1 VSAAEE
7 GVGAWRAVA
16 AGWERRRELFWD
28 ATLPLSE
35 RMVALLDPQPG
46 ETILELAA
54 GPGDTGFLAAGL
66 LGAEGQLLS
75 TDVAD
80 EMVAIARRRA
90 SELGVTNAE
99 FRVLDAAAIDLA
111 DESVDGVLCRFG
123 LMLIDDPGR
132 GFAEVRRVLRPG
144 RAASI
149 AVWAEPARNE
159 WMTAAGRSAV
169 TLGLMEPPDPDAPG
183 PFRLSDP
190 PLLVSLVAG
199 AGLTLETLVDVPVN
213 WHSRSLEEWWETVC
227 DMSPRLSALLTELEP
242 GQADALR
249 AGGEEHLEP
258 YVAADGSLTVPGA
271 ARVALARRPV

>member
-1 VSAAEE
+1 MAQ
-7 GVGAWRAVA
+7 VA
-16 AGWERRRELFWD
+16 AGWERRRALFWD
-28 ATLPLSE
+28 ATRPLSE
-35 RMVALLDPQPG
+35 RMVELLDPQPG

-66 LGAEGQLLS
+66 LGADGRLLS
-75 TDVAD
+75 TDAAE
-80 EMVAIARRRA
+80 EMVAVARRRA

-123 LMLIDDPGR
+123 LMLVDDPGR

-144 RAASI
+144 RVASI

-169 TLGLMEPPDPDAPG
+169 ELGLMELPDPDAPG

-190 PLLVSLVAG
+190 ALLESFVAG
-199 AGLTLETLVDVPVN
+199 SRADARDARWTCPSTGMPDR
-213 WHSRSLEEWWETVC
+213 SRSGGGRCATCRRGCPRSSRRPSPGKPTPCEPVRKGASSR
-227 DMSPRLSALLTELEP
+227 MSQRTDRSPSQVRRELLS
-242 GQADALR
+242 R
-249 AGGEEHLEP
+249 
-258 YVAADGSLTVPGA
+258 
-271 ARVALARRPV
+271 RRPV